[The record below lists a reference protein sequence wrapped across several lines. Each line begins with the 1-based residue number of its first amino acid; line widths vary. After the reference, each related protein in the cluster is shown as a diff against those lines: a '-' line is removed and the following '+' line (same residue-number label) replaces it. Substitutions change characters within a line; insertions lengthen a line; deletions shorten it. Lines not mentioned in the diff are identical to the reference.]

1 DLAKFEKLYDT
12 LEDDEDVQK
21 IYTNVDG
28 F

>member
-1 DLAKFEKLYDT
+1 FEKLYDA